1 MKELCMKPGF
11 TVLFHGFHGTGKT
24 ESTYQIS
31 RLTGRDIKRVEMS
44 ETKSKWFGESEK
56 RIKQVFDSYRRLV
69 DTSELTPILLFNEV
83 DGVFGTRKTVGSSSV
98 DQTENTIQTI
108 ILQEMEDFQG
118 ILLST
123 TNLPKNLD
131 KGFERRF
138 LYKIF
143 FDKPNSETRFLIWKD
158 KLPVLTDG
166 QIRYLSE
173 TFEMSGGQ
181 IDNVVKKVVLNQIL
195 KGTTPD
201 LNEIE
206 EFCEEEFLEQKTDR
220 NKIGFRVGSV

>member
-1 MKELCMKPGF
+1 MKDLGMKPGF
-11 TVLFHGFHGTGKT
+11 TVLFHGFPGTGKT
-24 ESTYQIS
+24 ESVFQIS
-31 RLTGRDIKRVEMS
+31 RLTGRDIKRVEMA

-56 RIKQVFDSYRRLV
+56 RIKQVFDLYKQLV
-69 DTSELTPILLFNEV
+69 NTSELTPILLFNEV

-98 DQTENTIQTI
+98 DQTENTIQNI
-108 ILQEMEDFQG
+108 ILQEMEDFKG

-131 KGFERRF
+131 KGFSRRF
-138 LYKIF
+138 LFKTY
-143 FDKPNSETRFLIWKD
+143 FDKPNSETRFLIWRD
-158 KLPVLTDG
+158 KLHVLTDE
-166 QIRYLSE
+166 QIRYMSE
-173 TFEMSGGQ
+173 TYEMTGGQ
-181 IDNVVKKVVLNQIL
+181 IDNVVKKIVMNQIL

-206 EFCEEEFLEQKTDR
+206 EFCNEEFLERKTDR